1 MTQNGAK
8 TASTSRLQEEIRQN
22 VPFRSRTQE
31 AFLSILRTS
40 DLAKKRF
47 DDLFGEHGITF
58 QQYNV
63 LRILRGAGE
72 AGLPTLEIGA
82 RMIEQTPGVTR
93 ILDRLEGKGLVARER
108 SASDRR
114 QVWCRITPSGLAL
127 LGGLDDPVDRTD
139 ETLFAGM
146 EPADLDDLIRILS
159 DLRDR
164 LSRP

>member
-1 MTQNGAK
+1 
-8 TASTSRLQEEIRQN
+8 
-22 VPFRSRTQE
+22 
-31 AFLSILRTS
+31 
-40 DLAKKRF
+40 
-47 DDLFGEHGITF
+47 
-58 QQYNV
+58 
-63 LRILRGAGE
+63 
-72 AGLPTLEIGA
+72 
-82 RMIEQTPGVTR
+82 MIEQTPGVTR